1 MTVGL
6 SLAAGSL
13 FTVDKVS
20 KVYVRTFITLQPNVC
35 GGKLPSR
42 ADMVRLTQVYYN
54 LDLIFI
60 ALAIISNSYEH
71 CAHHVNCSD
80 LET

>member
-1 MTVGL
+1 MLV
-6 SLAAGSL
+6 
-13 FTVDKVS
+13 
-20 KVYVRTFITLQPNVC
+20 

-60 ALAIISNSYEH
+60 ALAIISKSYEH